1 MSEIGLSTESSATGS
16 PASTRAAQCRAPCGH
31 HVPRSWSA
39 SELVLT
45 SYEWGMIAFLVSEA
59 AFFCT
64 LIVVYLAFLGAVQ
77 SGPTPAVLS
86 LPLVIGMTACLLS
99 SSVTV
104 HLAAKSLRFGARS
117 AFMRWWSATILLG
130 TRFSCG
136 HGMRMDNS
144 HRPARSNHKPQ
155 CVRDHVLHPG
165 RLPRPPRN
173 GRRDCHAHHA
183 CLARNYG
190 AAAGKHLGVE
200 LVSWYWHFVD
210 IVWVVVFT
218 VVYLVGR

>member
-1 MSEIGLSTESSATGS
+1 MSEISLSPESSATGRA
-16 PASTRAAQCRAPCGH
+16 PCTQGRPSTRAI
-31 HVPRSWSA
+31 A

-45 SYEWGMIAFLVSEA
+45 SYEWGMIGFLLSEA

-64 LIVVYLAFLGAVQ
+64 LIVVYLAFVGAVQ
-77 SGPTPAVLS
+77 SGPTPAILS

-130 TRFSCG
+130 IAFLAGTGCEWTNLIG
-136 HGMRMDNS
+136 QHGLTISRNVFGTTYYTLVGF
-144 HRPARSNHKPQ
+144 HGL
-155 CVRDHVLHPG
+155 HVTVGVIVMLI
-165 RLPRPPRN
+165 LL
-173 GRRDCHAHHA
+173 AF
-183 CLARNYG
+183 ARNYG
-190 AAAGKHLGVE
+190 VTAGKQVGVE

-210 IVWVVVFT
+210 VVWIVVFT

>member
-1 MSEIGLSTESSATGS
+1 MSQIGFSPQSSAAAS
-16 PASTRAAQCRAPCGH
+16 QPSTRAL
-31 HVPRSWSA
+31 A
-39 SELVLT
+39 SELSLT

-64 LIVVYLAFLGAVQ
+64 LIVVYLAFVGAVQ
-77 SGPTPAVLS
+77 SGPTPAILS

-104 HLAAKSLRFGARS
+104 HLAAKSLRFGDRS
-117 AFMRWWSATILLG
+117 AFTRWWSATILLG
-130 TRFSCG
+130 IAFLAGTGYEWTNLIGR
-136 HGMRMDNS
+136 HGLTINRNLFGTTYYTLVGF
-144 HRPARSNHKPQ
+144 HAL
-155 CVRDHVLHPG
+155 HVTIGVIVMLI
-165 RLPRPPRN
+165 L
-173 GRRDCHAHHA
+173 
-183 CLARNYG
+183 LAFVRNYG
-190 AAAGKHLGVE
+190 AASGKQVGVD